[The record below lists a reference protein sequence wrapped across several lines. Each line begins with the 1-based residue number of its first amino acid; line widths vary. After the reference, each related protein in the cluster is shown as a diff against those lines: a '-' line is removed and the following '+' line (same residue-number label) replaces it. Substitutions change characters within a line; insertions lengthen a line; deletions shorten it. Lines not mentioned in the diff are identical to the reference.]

1 MDQPTSSS
9 ETGDHAV
16 SVRPGRLSNAESA
29 KCHQPSGKTLPLSC
43 IHRAVVAWKGVVM
56 ELEDSG
62 ASGRIRTSGAG
73 GPMSGE
79 LVATVK
85 DNVSSRP
92 LEEGEV
98 RMLDLAL
105 ANARQ

>member
-1 MDQPTSSS
+1 MSSTEGEGAPIVIYS
-9 ETGDHAV
+9 SRRRV
-16 SVRPGRLSNAESA
+16 
-29 KCHQPSGKTLPLSC
+29 
-43 IHRAVVAWKGVVM
+43 VVAWKGVVM

-62 ASGRIRTSGAG
+62 ASGWIRTSGAG

-79 LVATVK
+79 LVATVT
-85 DNVSSRP
+85 DNVWSRP